1 MEEEIKQE
9 YNKNRKKKI
18 LLIIIPIL
26 LLLIALAV
34 ALPLLLIKN
43 DKKIVDIVFYQSS
56 IFTIGQDLSN
66 HVMIVTYEDDSTE
79 QITFGDLT
87 ISDEDKAS
95 LSTVGE
101 KVITITYKDFTKE
114 LDFLIVWN
122 EFTDQEKQSMQV
134 SDAFF
139 EFDGNTQSVYLSS
152 LPEGASAVYS
162 VNNQDNFQS
171 TYSVSE
177 KGEYVIYVKV
187 SKQDYED
194 YIFTFKISIVDTSAD
209 FDGFTQEEENLFTYR
224 ANSNLETF
232 DIASVITLADQNAK
246 YKIYSD
252 EDLLNEVQANAL
264 PLNVGGGTSVFYLQ
278 VYFESNSLSRIYR
291 IEISQAYSYQ
301 VNFYFKDEV
310 IENIKVEENKTVS
323 APDFSREG
331 YIISG
336 WKVNDETVSFPLTI
350 NEDTDIYADY
360 SLVDYN
366 LSFTLNDGQI
376 INSKTTYT
384 IEDEDFTL
392 PLPTKEGYDFL
403 GWSGTDIE
411 GMTLNVTIEKGST
424 GNREYTANWQIKT
437 FTVNIPENQ
446 DVYTLTYD
454 NLTVEYGGDFAFKVD
469 LTDAYSQ
476 STIVVKANGEELTL
490 QGEYYTI
497 SNITQNV
504 DVTIDGY
511 KLNEYTVTFT
521 ENDSA
526 YQIDKT
532 GDTVTHGGEYKFKI
546 ELEPAY
552 SDSTIVVKAGEE
564 TLIIGDDGYYT
575 IENVTQNVDVTID
588 GYKLN
593 EYTVT
598 FTENDSAY
606 QIDKTGDTVTHGGEY
621 KFKIELEPAYSDST
635 IVVKA
640 GEETLIIGED
650 GYYTIENV
658 TQNVGVVIEGATINT
673 YTIKWLNYD
682 GSVLETDENVQYG
695 TMPTY
700 DGTIPTKPESASHTY
715 TFSDWDSEIE
725 LATSDKE
732 YRAQFSETI
741 KTFAVN
747 FGSNITVLVEGEP
760 IMSGERLDYGTSVT
774 ISYSESLGYQKSSF
788 KVNGD
793 EQENNYSIQVTE
805 QITVEYSE
813 SAINYTLTYN
823 LDSGSLSGQKE
834 SYTIEDETFTLPTPT
849 KQGYEFLGWSGTGLE
864 EITKTVTI
872 EKGSTGNREYT
883 ANWQILQFTYSFY
896 NGDELLKTETVDY
909 GSAIVQPDT
918 IPTKASIDGVNYVFS
933 GWNPEVPEHISDKN
947 LTFYA
952 KFTEQHFTRG
962 LNFTYSAFD
971 DAYIVDIGSVQDATI
986 TVPATYNNKNV
997 VEVKADGFANSA
1009 TLNSIT
1015 FEGNINTIGKGAF
1028 ANCPN
1033 LNSIKGLDNIT
1044 SIPQSAFEGDTS
1056 LTEFDIGDKVLA
1068 IGERAFANSGL
1079 TTVNIPSSVIAI
1091 ENGAF
1096 DGCQITA
1103 YTVDENNSNYAT
1115 NGDGNLYNKNFTEII
1130 LYAHGNTQTTFSL
1143 PSTVQTVK
1151 SGAFINSQS
1160 TSAQNSQSRTGEISL
1175 ENLIITKSTRIIED
1189 NAIPSTI
1196 TLYTEFSQT
1205 PEGWS
1210 AQLKENNTI
1219 YYQDTWELQD
1229 GQPIVTLPASEF
1241 KTGIY
1246 TNWQSY
1252 IDDDV
1257 RFLDVVTP
1265 GSHDA
1270 GTQTI
1275 TAVNLHTQGSDIYD
1289 QLIGGVRYFDMRVA
1303 EFNGQVRCIHANS
1316 SEDISNDNGTGLI
1329 FEDVLDDMK
1338 LFIADNPSEI
1348 LILDFQHLWD
1358 DFEREVVPL
1367 IESLLPQGQLLK
1379 KSQFANLSTLTM
1391 GQLREANVH
1400 YVIIV
1405 QDDASELDKSP
1416 VPNFDSYDWMYKRT
1430 QVLKSQYDGDIHHD
1444 SADDLINHWEVYF
1457 NNFEE
1462 GKIFILQSQLT
1473 AQNGLDGINHENNL
1487 IEREKSIRNKG
1498 NNYVRSLSLE
1508 KNQDKLNK
1516 LNIIM
1521 RDFVV
1526 DDLDGVDSA
1535 KVSIQ
1540 SILFLNV
1547 YKGNI
1552 STDKLNYYKI
1562 LLDFERVDNLSKSY

>member
-1 MEEEIKQE
+1 MDNELKQE
-9 YNKNRKKKI
+9 YDKSKKKKI
-18 LLIIIPIL
+18 LFIIIPIIAL
-26 LLLIALAV
+26 IAIALAV
-34 ALPLLLIKN
+34 ALPLLLIK
-43 DKKIVDIVFYQSS
+43 DEKKIVDLSFAQGNV
-56 IFTIGQDLSN
+56 FTIGQDLSN
-66 HVMIVTYEDDSTE
+66 QTIIVSYDDESTS

-87 ISDEDKAS
+87 ISDEDKSS
-95 LSTVGE
+95 LGSVGE
-101 KVITITYKDFTKE
+101 KTITITYQEFSKE
-114 LDFLIVWN
+114 IEIIIVLK
-122 EFTDQEKQSMQV
+122 EFTQDEKQAMQL
-134 SDAFF
+134 SDTFF
-139 EFDGNTQSVYLSS
+139 EFDGNAKSVYLSN
-152 LPEGASAVYS
+152 LPDNASAVYS
-162 VNNQDNFQS
+162 INNQDNFQS

-177 KGEYVIYVKV
+177 KGDYIIYVKV

-209 FDGFTQEEENLFTYR
+209 FDGFTQEEENLFTYK
-224 ANSNLETF
+224 ASSNLETF

-252 EDLLNEVQANAL
+252 EDLLNEVPANAL
-264 PLNVGGGTSVFYLQ
+264 PLNAEGGGTSVFYLQ

-310 IENIKVEENKTVS
+310 IKNIKVEENMTVS

-331 YIISG
+331 YTISG

-366 LSFTLNDGQI
+366 LSFTLNGGQI
-376 INSKTTYT
+376 ITSKTTYT

-392 PLPTKEGYDFL
+392 PFPTKEGYDFL

-411 GMTLNVTIEKGST
+411 GMTLDVTIEKGST

-454 NLTVEYGGDFAFKVD
+454 NLTVEYGGDFEFKVD

-476 STIVVKANGEELTL
+476 STIVVKANGEEI
-490 QGEYYTI
+490 QKDGEYYTI

-521 ENDSA
+521 ENDSV
-526 YQIDKT
+526 YQIIKT

-552 SDSTIVVKAGEE
+552 SESEIVVKVGQD
-564 TLIIGDDGYYT
+564 TL
-575 IENVTQNVDVTID
+575 
-588 GYKLN
+588 
-593 EYTVT
+593 
-598 FTENDSAY
+598 
-606 QIDKTGDTVTHGGEY
+606 
-621 KFKIELEPAYSDST
+621 
-635 IVVKA
+635 
-640 GEETLIIGED
+640 TLGED

-658 TQNVGVVIEGATINT
+658 TQNTNVTIEGTTINT

-700 DGTIPTKPESASHTY
+700 DGTTPTKPESASHTY

-732 YRAQFSETI
+732 YRAQFSEII

-760 IMSGERLDYGTSVT
+760 ITSGERLDYGTSVT
-774 ISYSESLGYQKSSF
+774 ISYSESLGYQKISF

-793 EQENNYSIQVTE
+793 EQENNYSILVTE
-805 QITVEYSE
+805 QIDVEYSE
-813 SAINYTLTYN
+813 DIVNYNIEYN
-823 LDSGSLSGQKE
+823 LDGGSLSGQKE

-896 NGDELLKTETVDY
+896 NGDELLKTETVDF
-909 GSAIVQPDT
+909 GSAIVPPDT

-971 DAYIVDIGSVQDATI
+971 DAYIVDIGSAQDTTI

-997 VEVKADGFANSA
+997 VAVKADGFANSE

-1015 FEGNINTIGKGAF
+1015 FEGNITTIGKGAF
-1028 ANCPN
+1028 AKCPN
-1033 LNSIKGLDNIT
+1033 LNTIKGLDNIT
-1044 SIPQSAFEGDTS
+1044 SIPQSAFENDS
-1056 LTEFDIGDKVLA
+1056 DLTEFDIGDKVIA
-1068 IGERAFANSGL
+1068 IGERAFANSGI
-1079 TTVNIPSSVIAI
+1079 TTVFIPASVIAI
-1091 ENGAF
+1091 ESGAF
-1096 DGCQITA
+1096 DGCNIVAFTA
-1103 YTVDENNSNYAT
+1103 DEDNSNYAT

-1130 LYAHGNTQTTFSL
+1130 LYAQGQSQTTFVVPNSVTTL
-1143 PSTVQTVK
+1143 K
-1151 SGAFINSQS
+1151 AGAF
-1160 TSAQNSQSRTGEISL
+1160 TSL
-1175 ENLIITKSTRIIED
+1175 ESQNLSKKKSLSDTTLLAESTLQNIVIGENVVTIED
-1189 NAIPSTI
+1189 NALPSDI
-1196 TLYTEFSQT
+1196 IVFSYST
-1205 PEGWS
+1205 SSLDGWS
-1210 AQLKENNTI
+1210 ENLLNQNDI
-1219 YYQDTWELQD
+1219 YYQGAWEMQS
-1229 GQPIVTLPASEF
+1229 GEPIVTLSASEF

-1270 GTQTI
+1270 GT
-1275 TAVNLHTQGSDIYD
+1275 NGLGDLFRTQNSGYYD
-1289 QLIGGVRYFDMRVA
+1289 QLSAGVRYFDVRVA
-1303 EFNGQVRCIHANS
+1303 EFQGTVRSVHADSGEPLTPSSANGVPFQ
-1316 SEDISNDNGTGLI
+1316 DILNDIN
-1329 FEDVLDDMK
+1329 K
-1338 LFIADNPSEI
+1338 FIEENPSEVI
-1348 LILDFQHLWD
+1348 ILDFQHIWN
-1358 DFEREVVPL
+1358 DFSSVVLPMIVSNL
-1367 IESLLPQGQLLK
+1367 PSQAILNKSL
-1379 KSQFANLSTLTM
+1379 SQDLSTLTM
-1391 GQLREANVH
+1391 GQLREWKINLVLVVNNEQSYSPDFSAN
-1400 YVIIV
+1400 
-1405 QDDASELDKSP
+1405 
-1416 VPNFDSYDWMYKRT
+1416 NFLYERT
-1430 QVLKSQYDGDIHHD
+1430 QYLLSPYVSGNHGSTSGLISAFAGYIAQHD
-1444 SADDLINHWEVYF
+1444 SN
-1457 NNFEE
+1457 
-1462 GKIFILQSQLT
+1462 KIFVLQSQRTGTISNLT
-1473 AQNGLDGINHENNL
+1473 IYELEADLRSYAND
-1487 IEREKSIRNKG
+1487 
-1498 NNYVRSLSLE
+1498 YARSLSLE
-1508 KNQDKLNK
+1508 KNQSL
-1516 LNIIM
+1516 LSSINIIM
-1521 RDFVV
+1521 RDFVA
-1526 DDLDGVDSA
+1526 DDGFGASESA
-1535 KVSIQ
+1535 QTTMQ

-1552 STDKLNYYKI
+1552 SADKLNYYKI

>member
-1 MEEEIKQE
+1 MDNELKQE
-9 YNKNRKKKI
+9 YDKNKKKKI
-18 LLIIIPIL
+18 LLIIIPIIAL
-26 LLLIALAV
+26 IAIALAV
-34 ALPLLLIKN
+34 ALPLLLIK
-43 DKKIVDIVFYQSS
+43 DEKKIVDLSFAQGNV
-56 IFTIGQDLSN
+56 FTIGQDLSN
-66 HVMIVTYEDDSTE
+66 QTIIVSYDDESTS

-87 ISDEDKAS
+87 ISDEDKSS
-95 LSTVGE
+95 LTTVGE
-101 KVITITYKDFTKE
+101 KTITITYQEFSKE
-114 LDFLIVWN
+114 IEIIIVLK
-122 EFTDQEKQSMQV
+122 EFTQDEKQAMQL

-139 EFDGNTQSVYLSS
+139 EFDGNAQSVYLSN
-152 LPEGASAVYS
+152 LPDSASAVYS
-162 VNNQDNFQS
+162 INNQDNFQS

-177 KGEYVIYVKV
+177 KGDYIIYVKV
-187 SKQDYED
+187 SKQDYKD

-224 ANSNLETF
+224 ASSNLETF

-252 EDLLNEVQANAL
+252 EDLLNEVPANAL
-264 PLNVGGGTSVFYLQ
+264 PLNAGGGTSVFYLQ
-278 VYFESNSLSRIYR
+278 VYFESNPLSRIFR

-310 IENIKVEENKTVS
+310 IKNIKVEENMTVS

-331 YIISG
+331 YNISG

-366 LSFTLNDGQI
+366 LSFTLNGGQI
-376 INSKTTYT
+376 IISKTTYT

-392 PLPTKEGYDFL
+392 PLPIKEGYDFL
-403 GWSGTDIE
+403 GWSGSDID
-411 GMTLNVTIEKGST
+411 GMTLDVTIEKGST
-424 GNREYTANWQIKT
+424 GDRSYTANWQIKT
-437 FTVNIPENQ
+437 FNVNIPENQ

-454 NLTVEYGGDFAFKVD
+454 NLTVEYGGDFIFKVD

-476 STIVVKANGEELTL
+476 STIVVKANGEEI
-490 QGEYYTI
+490 QKDGEYYTI
-497 SNITQNV
+497 NNITQNV

-546 ELEPAY
+546 ELKPAY
-552 SDSTIVVKAGEE
+552 SESEIVVKVGQD
-564 TLIIGDDGYYT
+564 TL
-575 IENVTQNVDVTID
+575 
-588 GYKLN
+588 
-593 EYTVT
+593 
-598 FTENDSAY
+598 
-606 QIDKTGDTVTHGGEY
+606 
-621 KFKIELEPAYSDST
+621 
-635 IVVKA
+635 
-640 GEETLIIGED
+640 TLGED

-658 TQNVGVVIEGATINT
+658 SQNVDVVIEGATINT

-700 DGTIPTKPESASHTY
+700 DGAVPTREESASHTY
-715 TFSDWDSEIE
+715 TFSGWDSEIE
-725 LATSDKE
+725 VATSDKE

-760 IMSGERLDYGTSVT
+760 ITSGERLDYGTSVT
-774 ISYSESLGYQKSSF
+774 ISYSESLGYQKTSF

-793 EQENNYSIQVTE
+793 EQENNYSILVTE
-805 QITVEYSE
+805 QIDVEYSE
-813 SAINYTLTYN
+813 EIVNYNIEYN
-823 LDSGSLSGQKE
+823 LDGGSLSGQKE

-883 ANWQILQFTYSFY
+883 ANWQILKFTYSFY
-896 NGDELLKTETVDY
+896 NGDKLLKTETVNF

-918 IPTKASIDGVNYVFS
+918 TPTKDSIDGVNYVFS
-933 GWNPEVPEHISDKN
+933 GWNPEVPEYISDED

-952 KFTEQHFTRG
+952 EFTQQHFTSG

-971 DAYIVDIGSVQDATI
+971 DAYIVDIGSVQDTTI

-997 VEVKADGFANSA
+997 VAVKADGFANSE

-1015 FEGNINTIGKGAF
+1015 FEGNITTIGKSAF

-1091 ENGAF
+1091 ESGAF
-1096 DGCQITA
+1096 DGCNIVAFTA
-1103 YTVDENNSNYAT
+1103 DEDNSNYAT

-1130 LYAHGNTQTTFSL
+1130 LYAQGQSQTTFVVPDSVTTL
-1143 PSTVQTVK
+1143 K
-1151 SGAFINSQS
+1151 AGAF
-1160 TSAQNSQSRTGEISL
+1160 TSL
-1175 ENLIITKSTRIIED
+1175 ESQNLSKKKSLSDTTLLAESALQNIVIGKNVVTIED
-1189 NAIPSTI
+1189 NALPSDI
-1196 TLYTEFSQT
+1196 IVFSYST
-1205 PEGWS
+1205 SSLDGWS
-1210 AQLKENNTI
+1210 ENLLNQNEI
-1219 YYQDTWELQD
+1219 YYQGAWEMQS
-1229 GQPIVTLPASEF
+1229 GEPIVTLSASKF

-1270 GTQTI
+1270 GT
-1275 TAVNLHTQGSDIYD
+1275 NGLGDLFRTQNSGYYD
-1289 QLIGGVRYFDMRVA
+1289 QLSAGVRYFDVRVA
-1303 EFNGQVRCIHANS
+1303 EFQGTVRSVHADSGEPLTPSSANGVPFQ
-1316 SEDISNDNGTGLI
+1316 DILNDIN
-1329 FEDVLDDMK
+1329 K
-1338 LFIADNPSEI
+1338 FIEKNPSEVI
-1348 LILDFQHLWD
+1348 ILDFQHIWN
-1358 DFEREVVPL
+1358 DFSSVVLPMIVSNL
-1367 IESLLPQGQLLK
+1367 PSQAILNKSL
-1379 KSQFANLSTLTM
+1379 SQDLSTLTM
-1391 GQLREANVH
+1391 GQLREWKINLILVVNDEQSYSPDFSAN
-1400 YVIIV
+1400 
-1405 QDDASELDKSP
+1405 
-1416 VPNFDSYDWMYKRT
+1416 NFLYERT
-1430 QVLKSQYDGDIHHD
+1430 QYLLSPYVGGNHGSTSGLISAFAGYIAQRD
-1444 SADDLINHWEVYF
+1444 SN
-1457 NNFEE
+1457 
-1462 GKIFILQSQLT
+1462 KIFVLQSQRTGTISNLT
-1473 AQNGLDGINHENNL
+1473 IYELEADLRSYAND
-1487 IEREKSIRNKG
+1487 
-1498 NNYVRSLSLE
+1498 YARSLSLE
-1508 KNQDKLNK
+1508 KNQSL
-1516 LNIIM
+1516 LSSINIIM
-1521 RDFVV
+1521 RDFVA
-1526 DDLDGVDSA
+1526 DDGFGASESA
-1535 KVSIQ
+1535 QTTMQ

-1552 STDKLNYYKI
+1552 SADKLNYYKI

>member
-1 MEEEIKQE
+1 MDNELKQE
-9 YNKNRKKKI
+9 YDKNKKKKI
-18 LLIIIPIL
+18 LFIIIPIIAL
-26 LLLIALAV
+26 IAIALAV
-34 ALPLLLIKN
+34 ALPLLLIKDEKN
-43 DKKIVDIVFYQSS
+43 IVDLSFAQGNV
-56 IFTIGQDLSN
+56 FTIGQDLSN
-66 HVMIVTYEDDSTE
+66 QTIIVSYDDESTS

-87 ISDEDKAS
+87 ISDEDKSS
-95 LSTVGE
+95 LTTVGE
-101 KVITITYKDFTKE
+101 KTITITYQEFSKE
-114 LDFLIVWN
+114 IEIIIVLK
-122 EFTDQEKQSMQV
+122 EFTQDEKQAMQL

-139 EFDGNTQSVYLSS
+139 EFDGNAQSVYLSN
-152 LPEGASAVYS
+152 LPDSASAVYS
-162 VNNQDNFQS
+162 INNQDNFQS

-224 ANSNLETF
+224 ASSNLETF

-252 EDLLNEVQANAL
+252 EDLLNEVPANAL

-310 IENIKVEENKTVS
+310 IKNIKVEENKTVS

-331 YIISG
+331 YTISG

-366 LSFTLNDGQI
+366 LSFTLNGGQI
-376 INSKTTYT
+376 ITSKTTYT

-392 PLPTKEGYDFL
+392 PFPTKEGYDFL
-403 GWSGTDIE
+403 GWSGSDID

-437 FTVNIPENQ
+437 FNVNIPENQ

-454 NLTVEYGGDFAFKVD
+454 NLTVEYGGDFVFKVD

-476 STIVVKANGEELTL
+476 STIVVKANGEEI
-490 QGEYYTI
+490 QKDGEYYTI

-526 YQIDKT
+526 YQIIKT

-552 SDSTIVVKAGEE
+552 SDSAIVVKVGQE
-564 TLIIGDDGYYT
+564 TLTLGDDGYYT
-575 IENVTQNVDVTID
+575 IENVTQNV
-588 GYKLN
+588 N
-593 EYTVT
+593 
-598 FTENDSAY
+598 
-606 QIDKTGDTVTHGGEY
+606 
-621 KFKIELEPAYSDST
+621 
-635 IVVKA
+635 
-640 GEETLIIGED
+640 
-650 GYYTIENV
+650 
-658 TQNVGVVIEGATINT
+658 VVIEGATINT

-700 DGTIPTKPESASHTY
+700 DGAVPTREESASHTY
-715 TFSDWDSEIE
+715 TFSGWDSEIE

-760 IMSGERLDYGTSVT
+760 ITSGERLDYGTSVT
-774 ISYSESLGYQKSSF
+774 ISYSESLGYQKTSF

-793 EQENNYSIQVTE
+793 EQENNYSILVTE
-805 QITVEYSE
+805 QIDVEYSE
-813 SAINYTLTYN
+813 DIVNYNIEYN
-823 LDSGSLSGQKE
+823 LGGGSLSGEKE
-834 SYTIEDETFTLPTPT
+834 SYTVEDETFVLPQPE
-849 KQGYEFLGWSGTGLE
+849 KQGYKFIGWSGTDIDGMTLD
-864 EITKTVTI
+864 VTI

-896 NGDELLKTETVDY
+896 NGDELLKTKTVDF

-918 IPTKASIDGVNYVFS
+918 IPTKDSIDGVNYVFS
-933 GWNPEVPEHISDKN
+933 GWNPEVPEYISDED

-952 KFTEQHFTRG
+952 KFTERYFTSG

-971 DAYIVDIGSVQDATI
+971 DAYIVDIGSVQDTTI

-997 VEVKADGFANSA
+997 VEVKAEGFANSE

-1015 FEGNINTIGKGAF
+1015 FEGNITTIGKGAF

-1044 SIPQSAFEGDTS
+1044 SIPQSAFKNDS
-1056 LTEFDIGDKVLA
+1056 ALTEFDIGDKVIA
-1068 IGERAFANSGL
+1068 IGERAFANSGI
-1079 TTVNIPSSVIAI
+1079 TSVSIPASVIAI
-1091 ENGAF
+1091 ESGAF
-1096 DGCQITA
+1096 DGCNIIAFTA
-1103 YTVDENNSNYAT
+1103 DEDNANYAT

-1130 LYAHGNTQTTFSL
+1130 LYAQGQSQTTFVVPDSVTTL
-1143 PSTVQTVK
+1143 K
-1151 SGAFINSQS
+1151 AGAF
-1160 TSAQNSQSRTGEISL
+1160 TSL
-1175 ENLIITKSTRIIED
+1175 ESQNLSKKKSLSDTTLLAESTLQNIVIRENVVTIED
-1189 NAIPSTI
+1189 NALPSDI
-1196 TLYTEFSQT
+1196 IVFSYSASSLD
-1205 PEGWS
+1205 GWS
-1210 AQLKENNTI
+1210 ENLLNQNEI
-1219 YYQDTWELQD
+1219 YYQGAWEMQS
-1229 GQPIVTLPASEF
+1229 GEPKVTLSASEF

-1265 GSHDA
+1265 GSHDS
-1270 GTQTI
+1270 GT
-1275 TAVNLHTQGSDIYD
+1275 NGLGDLYRTQNSGYYD
-1289 QLIGGVRYFDMRVA
+1289 QLSAGVRYFDVRVA
-1303 EFNGQVRCIHANS
+1303 EFQGTVRSVHANS
-1316 SEDISNDNGTGLI
+1316 GAPLTSSNANGVPFQDILNDINR
-1329 FEDVLDDMK
+1329 
-1338 LFIADNPSEI
+1338 FIEENPSEVI
-1348 LILDFQHLWD
+1348 ILDFQHIWN
-1358 DFEREVVPL
+1358 DFSSVVLPMIVSNL
-1367 IESLLPQGQLLK
+1367 PSQAILNKSL
-1379 KSQFANLSTLTM
+1379 SQDLSNLTM
-1391 GQLREANVH
+1391 GQLREWKINLILVVNDEQSYSPDFSAN
-1400 YVIIV
+1400 
-1405 QDDASELDKSP
+1405 
-1416 VPNFDSYDWMYKRT
+1416 NFLYERT
-1430 QVLKSQYDGDIHHD
+1430 QYLLSPYNSGNHGSTSGLISAFAGYIAQRD
-1444 SADDLINHWEVYF
+1444 SN
-1457 NNFEE
+1457 
-1462 GKIFILQSQLT
+1462 KIFVLQSQRTGDISNFTIYELE
-1473 AQNGLDGINHENNL
+1473 ADLRSYAND
-1487 IEREKSIRNKG
+1487 
-1498 NNYVRSLSLE
+1498 YARSLSLE
-1508 KNQDKLNK
+1508 KNQSL
-1516 LNIIM
+1516 LSSINIIM
-1521 RDFVV
+1521 RDFVA
-1526 DDLDGVDSA
+1526 DDGFGASESA
-1535 KVSIQ
+1535 QTTMQ

-1552 STDKLNYYKI
+1552 SADKLNYYKI
-1562 LLDFERVDNLSKSY
+1562 LLDFERVDKLSKSY

>member
-1 MEEEIKQE
+1 MDNELKQE
-9 YNKNRKKKI
+9 YDKSKKKKI
-18 LLIIIPIL
+18 LFIIIPIIAL
-26 LLLIALAV
+26 IAIALAV
-34 ALPLLLIKN
+34 ALPLLLIK
-43 DKKIVDIVFYQSS
+43 DEKKIVDLSFAQGNV
-56 IFTIGQDLSN
+56 FTIGQDLSN
-66 HVMIVTYEDDSTE
+66 QTIIVSYDDESTS

-87 ISDEDKAS
+87 ISDEDKSS
-95 LSTVGE
+95 LGSVGE
-101 KVITITYKDFTKE
+101 KTITITYQEFSKE
-114 LDFLIVWN
+114 IEIIIVLK
-122 EFTDQEKQSMQV
+122 EFTQDEKQAMQL
-134 SDAFF
+134 SDTFF
-139 EFDGNTQSVYLSS
+139 EFDGNAKSVYLSN
-152 LPEGASAVYS
+152 LPDNASAVYS
-162 VNNQDNFQS
+162 INNQDNFQS

-177 KGEYVIYVKV
+177 KGDYIIYVKV

-209 FDGFTQEEENLFTYR
+209 FDGFTQEEENLFTYK
-224 ANSNLETF
+224 ASSNLETF

-252 EDLLNEVQANAL
+252 EDLLNEVPANAL
-264 PLNVGGGTSVFYLQ
+264 PLNAGGGTSVFYLQ

-310 IENIKVEENKTVS
+310 IENIKVEENMTVS

-331 YIISG
+331 YNISG

-366 LSFTLNDGQI
+366 LSFTLNGGQI
-376 INSKTTYT
+376 ITSKTTYT

-403 GWSGTDIE
+403 GWSGSGID
-411 GMTLNVTIEKGST
+411 GMTLDVTIEKGST
-424 GNREYTANWQIKT
+424 GDRSYTANWQIKT
-437 FTVNIPENQ
+437 FNVNIPENQ

-454 NLTVEYGGDFAFKVD
+454 NLTVEYGGDFEFKVD

-476 STIVVKANGEELTL
+476 STIVVKANGEEI
-490 QGEYYTI
+490 QKDGEYYTI

-526 YQIDKT
+526 YQIIKT

-552 SDSTIVVKAGEE
+552 SDSTIVVKIGQE
-564 TLIIGDDGYYT
+564 TL
-575 IENVTQNVDVTID
+575 
-588 GYKLN
+588 
-593 EYTVT
+593 
-598 FTENDSAY
+598 
-606 QIDKTGDTVTHGGEY
+606 
-621 KFKIELEPAYSDST
+621 
-635 IVVKA
+635 
-640 GEETLIIGED
+640 TLGED

-658 TQNVGVVIEGATINT
+658 TQNVDVVIEGATINT

-700 DGTIPTKPESASHTY
+700 DGDVPTREESASHTY
-715 TFSDWDSEIE
+715 TFSGWDSEIE

-760 IMSGERLDYGTSVT
+760 ITSGERLDYGTSVT
-774 ISYSESLGYQKSSF
+774 ISYSESLGYQKTSF

-793 EQENNYSIQVTE
+793 EQENNYSILVTE

-883 ANWQILQFTYSFY
+883 AKWQILQFTYSFY
-896 NGDELLKTETVDY
+896 NGEILLKTEMVDF

-952 KFTEQHFTRG
+952 QFKEETFTSG

-971 DAYIVDIGSVQDATI
+971 DAYIVDIGSVQDTTI

-997 VEVKADGFANSA
+997 VEVKAEGFANSE

-1015 FEGNINTIGKGAF
+1015 FEGNITTIGKGAF

-1044 SIPQSAFEGDTS
+1044 SIPQSAFENDS
-1056 LTEFDIGDKVLA
+1056 ALTEFDIGDKVIA
-1068 IGERAFANSGL
+1068 IGERAFANSGI
-1079 TTVNIPSSVIAI
+1079 TSVFIPASVIAI
-1091 ENGAF
+1091 ESGAF
-1096 DGCQITA
+1096 DGCKIVAFTA
-1103 YTVDENNSNYAT
+1103 DEDNANYAT

-1130 LYAHGNTQTTFSL
+1130 LYAQGQSQTTFVVPNSVTTL
-1143 PSTVQTVK
+1143 K
-1151 SGAFINSQS
+1151 AGAF
-1160 TSAQNSQSRTGEISL
+1160 TSL
-1175 ENLIITKSTRIIED
+1175 ESQNLSKKKSLSDTTLLAESTLQNIVIGENVVTIED
-1189 NAIPSTI
+1189 NALPSDI
-1196 TLYTEFSQT
+1196 IVFSYSASSLD
-1205 PEGWS
+1205 GWS
-1210 AQLKENNTI
+1210 ENLLNQNEI
-1219 YYQDTWELQD
+1219 YYQGAWEMQS
-1229 GQPIVTLPASEF
+1229 GEPKVTLFASEF

-1265 GSHDA
+1265 GSHDS
-1270 GTQTI
+1270 GT
-1275 TAVNLHTQGSDIYD
+1275 NGLGDLFRTQNSGYYD
-1289 QLIGGVRYFDMRVA
+1289 QLSAGVRYFDVRVA
-1303 EFNGQVRCIHANS
+1303 EFQGTVRSVHADSGEPLTPSSANGVPFQ
-1316 SEDISNDNGTGLI
+1316 DI
-1329 FEDVLDDMK
+1329 LDDINR
-1338 LFIADNPSEI
+1338 FIEENPSEVI
-1348 LILDFQHLWD
+1348 ILDFQHIWD
-1358 DFEREVVPL
+1358 DFSSVVLPMIVSNL
-1367 IESLLPQGQLLK
+1367 PSQAILNKSL
-1379 KSQFANLSTLTM
+1379 SQDLSTLTM
-1391 GQLREANVH
+1391 GQLREWKINLILVVNDKQSYSPDFSAN
-1400 YVIIV
+1400 
-1405 QDDASELDKSP
+1405 
-1416 VPNFDSYDWMYKRT
+1416 NFLYERT
-1430 QVLKSQYDGDIHHD
+1430 QYLLSPYASGNHGSTSGLISAFAGYIAQRD
-1444 SADDLINHWEVYF
+1444 SN
-1457 NNFEE
+1457 
-1462 GKIFILQSQLT
+1462 KIFVLQSQRTGTISNLT
-1473 AQNGLDGINHENNL
+1473 IYELEADLRSYAND
-1487 IEREKSIRNKG
+1487 
-1498 NNYVRSLSLE
+1498 YARSLSLE
-1508 KNQDKLNK
+1508 KNQSL
-1516 LNIIM
+1516 LSSINIIM
-1521 RDFVV
+1521 RDFVA
-1526 DDLDGVDSA
+1526 DDGFGASESA
-1535 KVSIQ
+1535 QTTMQ

-1552 STDKLNYYKI
+1552 SADKLNYYKI
-1562 LLDFERVDNLSKSY
+1562 LLDFESVDNLSKSY

>member
-1 MEEEIKQE
+1 MDNELKQE
-9 YNKNRKKKI
+9 YDKNKKKKI
-18 LLIIIPIL
+18 LLIIIPIIAFIA
-26 LLLIALAV
+26 IALAV
-34 ALPLLLIKN
+34 ALPLLLIK
-43 DKKIVDIVFYQSS
+43 DEKKIVDLSFAQGNV
-56 IFTIGQDLSN
+56 FTIGQDLSN
-66 HVMIVTYEDDSTE
+66 QTIIVSYDDESTS

-87 ISDEDKAS
+87 ISDEDKSS
-95 LSTVGE
+95 LTTVGE
-101 KVITITYKDFTKE
+101 KTITITYQEFSKE
-114 LDFLIVWN
+114 IEIIIVLK
-122 EFTDQEKQSMQV
+122 EFTQDEKQAMQL
-134 SDAFF
+134 SDTFF
-139 EFDGNTQSVYLSS
+139 EFDGNAKSVYLSN
-152 LPEGASAVYS
+152 LPDNASAVYS
-162 VNNQDNFQS
+162 INNQDNFQS

-177 KGEYVIYVKV
+177 KGDYIIYVKV

-209 FDGFTQEEENLFTYR
+209 FDGFTQEEENLFTYK
-224 ANSNLETF
+224 ASSNLETF

-252 EDLLNEVQANAL
+252 EDLLNEVPANAL
-264 PLNVGGGTSVFYLQ
+264 PLNAEGGTSVFYLQ

-310 IENIKVEENKTVS
+310 IKNIKVEENMTVS

-366 LSFTLNDGQI
+366 LSFTLNGGQI
-376 INSKTTYT
+376 IISKTTYT

-403 GWSGTDIE
+403 GWSGSDID
-411 GMTLNVTIEKGST
+411 GMTLDVTIEKGST
-424 GNREYTANWQIKT
+424 GDRSYTANWQIKT
-437 FTVNIPENQ
+437 FNVNIPENQ

-454 NLTVEYGGDFAFKVD
+454 NLTVEYGGDFVFKVD

-476 STIVVKANGEELTL
+476 STIVVKANGEEI
-490 QGEYYTI
+490 QKDGEYYTI

-526 YQIDKT
+526 Y
-532 GDTVTHGGEYKFKI
+532 H
-546 ELEPAY
+546 
-552 SDSTIVVKAGEE
+552 
-564 TLIIGDDGYYT
+564 II
-575 IENVTQNVDVTID
+575 
-588 GYKLN
+588 
-593 EYTVT
+593 
-598 FTENDSAY
+598 
-606 QIDKTGDTVTHGGEY
+606 KTGDTVTHGGEY

-658 TQNVGVVIEGATINT
+658 TQNVDVVIEEATINT

-700 DGTIPTKPESASHTY
+700 NGTTPTKPESASHTY

-760 IMSGERLDYGTSVT
+760 ITSGERLDYGTSVT
-774 ISYSESLGYQKSSF
+774 ISYSESLGYQKTSF

-793 EQENNYSIQVTE
+793 EQENNYSILVTE
-805 QITVEYSE
+805 QIDVEYSE
-813 SAINYTLTYN
+813 EIVNYNIEYN
-823 LDSGSLSGQKE
+823 LDGGSLSGEKE
-834 SYTIEDETFTLPTPT
+834 SYTVEDETFVLPQPE
-849 KQGYEFLGWSGTGLE
+849 KQGYKFIGWSGTDIDDMTLN
-864 EITKTVTI
+864 VTI

-883 ANWQILQFTYSFY
+883 ANWQILKFTYSFY
-896 NGDELLKTETVDY
+896 NGDKLLKTETVNF

-918 IPTKASIDGVNYVFS
+918 TPTKDSIDGVNYVFS
-933 GWNPEVPEHISDKN
+933 GWNPEVPEYISDKN

-952 KFTEQHFTRG
+952 EFTQQYFTSG

-997 VEVKADGFANSA
+997 VEVKAEGFANSE

-1015 FEGNINTIGKGAF
+1015 FEGNITTIGKGAF

-1033 LNSIKGLDNIT
+1033 LNTIKGLDNIT
-1044 SIPQSAFEGDTS
+1044 SIPQNAFENDS
-1056 LTEFDIGDKVLA
+1056 ALTEFDIGDKVIA
-1068 IGERAFANSGL
+1068 IGERAFANSGI
-1079 TTVNIPSSVIAI
+1079 TTVFIPASVIAI
-1091 ENGAF
+1091 ESGAF

-1130 LYAHGNTQTTFSL
+1130 LYAQGQSQTTFVVPNSVTTL
-1143 PSTVQTVK
+1143 K
-1151 SGAFINSQS
+1151 AGAF
-1160 TSAQNSQSRTGEISL
+1160 TSL
-1175 ENLIITKSTRIIED
+1175 ESQNLSKKKSLSDTTLLAESALQNIVIGKNVVTIED
-1189 NAIPSTI
+1189 NALPSDI
-1196 TLYTEFSQT
+1196 IVFSYST
-1205 PEGWS
+1205 SSLDGWS
-1210 AQLKENNTI
+1210 ENLLNQNEI
-1219 YYQDTWELQD
+1219 YYQGAWEMQS
-1229 GQPIVTLPASEF
+1229 GEPIVTLSASEF

-1265 GSHDA
+1265 GSHDS
-1270 GTQTI
+1270 GT
-1275 TAVNLHTQGSDIYD
+1275 NGLGDLYRTQNSGYYD
-1289 QLIGGVRYFDMRVA
+1289 QLSAGVRYFDVRVA
-1303 EFNGQVRCIHANS
+1303 EFQGTVRSVHANS
-1316 SEDISNDNGTGLI
+1316 GAPLTSSNANGVPFQDILNDINR
-1329 FEDVLDDMK
+1329 
-1338 LFIADNPSEI
+1338 FIEENPSEVI
-1348 LILDFQHLWD
+1348 ILDFQHIWN
-1358 DFEREVVPL
+1358 DFSSVVLPMIVSNL
-1367 IESLLPQGQLLK
+1367 PSQAILNKSL
-1379 KSQFANLSTLTM
+1379 SQDLSNLTM
-1391 GQLREANVH
+1391 GQLREWKINLILVVNDEQSYSPDFSAN
-1400 YVIIV
+1400 
-1405 QDDASELDKSP
+1405 
-1416 VPNFDSYDWMYKRT
+1416 NFLYERT
-1430 QVLKSQYDGDIHHD
+1430 QYLLSPYDSGNHGSTSGLISAFAGYIAQRD
-1444 SADDLINHWEVYF
+1444 SN
-1457 NNFEE
+1457 
-1462 GKIFILQSQLT
+1462 KIFVLQSQRT
-1473 AQNGLDGINHENNL
+1473 
-1487 IEREKSIRNKG
+1487 G
-1498 NNYVRSLSLE
+1498 NISNFTIYELEADLRSYANDYARSLSLE
-1508 KNQDKLNK
+1508 KNQSL
-1516 LNIIM
+1516 LSSINIIM
-1521 RDFVV
+1521 RDFVA
-1526 DDLDGVDSA
+1526 DDGFGASESA
-1535 KVSIQ
+1535 QTTMQ

-1552 STDKLNYYKI
+1552 SADKLNYYKI
-1562 LLDFERVDNLSKSY
+1562 LLDFESVDNLSKSY

>member
-1 MEEEIKQE
+1 MDNELKQE
-9 YNKNRKKKI
+9 NDKNKKKKI
-18 LLIIIPIL
+18 LFIIIPIIAL
-26 LLLIALAV
+26 IAIALAV
-34 ALPLLLIKN
+34 ALPLLLIK
-43 DKKIVDIVFYQSS
+43 DEKKIVDLSFAQGNV
-56 IFTIGQDLSN
+56 FTIGQDLSN
-66 HVMIVTYEDDSTE
+66 QTIIVSYDDESTS

-87 ISDEDKAS
+87 ISDEDKSS
-95 LSTVGE
+95 LTTVGE
-101 KVITITYKDFTKE
+101 KTITITYQEFSKE
-114 LDFLIVWN
+114 IEIIIVLK
-122 EFTDQEKQSMQV
+122 EFTQDEKQAMQL
-134 SDAFF
+134 SDTFF
-139 EFDGNTQSVYLSS
+139 EFDGNAKSVYLSN
-152 LPEGASAVYS
+152 LPDNASAVYS
-162 VNNQDNFQS
+162 INNQDNFQS

-177 KGEYVIYVKV
+177 KGDYIIYVKV

-194 YIFTFKISIVDTSAD
+194 CIFTFKISIVDTSAD
-209 FDGFTQEEENLFTYR
+209 FDGFTQEEENLFTYK
-224 ANSNLETF
+224 ASSNLETF

-252 EDLLNEVQANAL
+252 EDLLNEVPANAL
-264 PLNVGGGTSVFYLQ
+264 PLNAEGGTSVFYLQ

-291 IEISQAYSYQ
+291 IEISQAHTYQ

-310 IENIKVEENKTVS
+310 IKNIKVEENKTVS

-331 YIISG
+331 YTITG
-336 WKVNDETVSFPLTI
+336 WKVNNETVSFPLTI
-350 NEDTDIYADY
+350 SENTDIYADY
-360 SLVDYN
+360 SLVNYN
-366 LSFTLNDGQI
+366 LNLNLNDGHI
-376 INSKTTYT
+376 DFSKTTYT
-384 IEDEDFTL
+384 IEDETFTL
-392 PLPTKEGYDFL
+392 PIPTKQGYKFI

-411 GMTLNVTIEKGST
+411 GMTLDVTIEKGST
-424 GNREYTANWQIKT
+424 GNREYTANWQILK
-437 FTVNIPENQ
+437 FKVNIPQNQ
-446 DVYTLTYD
+446 DVYNIIFD
-454 NLTVEYGGDFAFKVD
+454 NLTVEYGEDFSFKVQ
-469 LTDAYSQ
+469 LLPAYSQ

-490 QGEYYTI
+490 QDEYYTI

-504 DVTIDGY
+504 NVTIDGY

-526 YQIDKT
+526 YQIIKT
-532 GDTVTHGGEYKFKI
+532 GDKVTHGGEYKFKI
-546 ELEPAY
+546 KLKPAY
-552 SDSTIVVKAGEE
+552 SESEIVVKVGQD
-564 TLIIGDDGYYT
+564 TL
-575 IENVTQNVDVTID
+575 
-588 GYKLN
+588 
-593 EYTVT
+593 
-598 FTENDSAY
+598 
-606 QIDKTGDTVTHGGEY
+606 
-621 KFKIELEPAYSDST
+621 
-635 IVVKA
+635 
-640 GEETLIIGED
+640 TLGED

-658 TQNVGVVIEGATINT
+658 TQNVDVVIEGATINT

-695 TMPTY
+695 TKPTY
-700 DGTIPTKPESASHTY
+700 DGAVPTREESASHTY
-715 TFSDWDSEIE
+715 TFSGWDSEIE

-760 IMSGERLDYGTSVT
+760 ITSGERLDYGTSVT
-774 ISYSESLGYQKSSF
+774 ISYSESLGYQKTSF
-788 KVNGD
+788 KVND
-793 EQENNYSIQVTE
+793 EEQENNYSIQVTE

-849 KQGYEFLGWSGTGLE
+849 KQGYKFLGWSGTDLGQVTE
-864 EITKTVTI
+864 TVTI

-896 NGDELLKTETVDY
+896 NGEILLKTETVDY
-909 GSAIVQPDT
+909 GSAIVQPDKT
-918 IPTKASIDGVNYVFS
+918 PTKDSIDGVNYVFS
-933 GWNPEVPEHISDKN
+933 GWDPEVPATISDQN

-952 KFTEQHFTRG
+952 QFKEETFTSG

-971 DAYIVDIGSVQDATI
+971 DAYIVDIGSVQDETI

-997 VEVKADGFANSA
+997 VEVKTEGFANSE

-1015 FEGNINTIGKGAF
+1015 FEGNITTIGKGAF

-1044 SIPQSAFEGDTS
+1044 SIPQSAFENDS
-1056 LTEFDIGDKVLA
+1056 ALTEFDIGDKVIA
-1068 IGERAFANSGL
+1068 IGERAFANSGI
-1079 TTVNIPSSVIAI
+1079 TSVFIPASVIAI
-1091 ENGAF
+1091 ESGAF
-1096 DGCQITA
+1096 DGCNIVAFTA
-1103 YTVDENNSNYAT
+1103 DEDNANYAT

-1229 GQPIVTLPASEF
+1229 GQPIVTLSASEF

-1270 GTQTI
+1270 GTKTI

-1316 SEDISNDNGTGLI
+1316 SEGISNENGTGLI

-1430 QVLKSQYDGDIHHD
+1430 QVLISQYDGDIHHD
-1444 SADDLINHWEVYF
+1444 SADDLINHWDVYF

-1498 NNYVRSLSLE
+1498 NDYVRSLSLE

-1526 DDLDGVDSA
+1526 DDLDGVDGA
-1535 KVSIQ
+1535 LVSIQ

-1552 STDKLNYYKI
+1552 SADKLNYYKI
-1562 LLDFERVDNLSKSY
+1562 LLDFESVDNLSKSY

>member
-1 MEEEIKQE
+1 MDNELKQE
-9 YNKNRKKKI
+9 YDKNKKKKI
-18 LLIIIPIL
+18 LFIIIPIIAL
-26 LLLIALAV
+26 IAIALAV
-34 ALPLLLIKN
+34 ALPLLLIK
-43 DKKIVDIVFYQSS
+43 DEKKIVDLSFAQGNV
-56 IFTIGQDLSN
+56 FTIGQDLSN
-66 HVMIVTYEDDSTE
+66 QTIIVSYDDESTS

-87 ISDEDKAS
+87 ISDEDKSS
-95 LSTVGE
+95 LTTVGE
-101 KVITITYKDFTKE
+101 KTITITYQEFSKE
-114 LDFLIVWN
+114 IEIIIVLK
-122 EFTDQEKQSMQV
+122 EFTQDEKQAMKL

-139 EFDGNTQSVYLSS
+139 EFDGNAQSVYLSN
-152 LPEGASAVYS
+152 LPDSASAVYS
-162 VNNQDNFQS
+162 INNQDNFQS
-171 TYSVSE
+171 TYAVSE
-177 KGEYVIYVKV
+177 KGVYTIYVKV
-187 SKQDYED
+187 SKQNYLDYD
-194 YIFTFKISIVDTSAD
+194 FSFKISIVDTSAD
-209 FDGFTQEEENLFTYR
+209 FDGFTKEEENLFTYR
-224 ANSNLETF
+224 ADSSLKTF
-232 DIASVITLADQNAK
+232 DITNMVILADENAK

-252 EDLLNEVQANAL
+252 KDLSQEVQANAL
-264 PLNVGGGTSVFYLQ
+264 PLKVGGGTSVFYLQ

-310 IENIKVEENKTVS
+310 IKNIKVEENKTVS

-331 YIISG
+331 YTISG
-336 WKVNDETVSFPLTI
+336 WKVNDEIVSFPLTI

-376 INSKTTYT
+376 ITSKTTYT

-403 GWSGTDIE
+403 GWSGSDID
-411 GMTLNVTIEKGST
+411 GMTLDVTIEKGST
-424 GNREYTANWQIKT
+424 GDRSYTANWQIKT

-454 NLTVEYGGDFAFKVD
+454 NLTVEYGGDFVFKVD

-476 STIVVKANGEELTL
+476 STIVVKANGEEI
-490 QGEYYTI
+490 QKDGEYYTI

-521 ENDSA
+521 ENDSV
-526 YQIDKT
+526 YQI
-532 GDTVTHGGEYKFKI
+532 I
-546 ELEPAY
+546 
-552 SDSTIVVKAGEE
+552 
-564 TLIIGDDGYYT
+564 
-575 IENVTQNVDVTID
+575 
-588 GYKLN
+588 
-593 EYTVT
+593 
-598 FTENDSAY
+598 
-606 QIDKTGDTVTHGGEY
+606 KTGDTVTHGGEY

-700 DGTIPTKPESASHTY
+700 DGTTPTKPESASHTY
-715 TFSDWDSEIE
+715 TFSGWDSEIE

-760 IMSGERLDYGTSVT
+760 ITSGERLDYGTSVT
-774 ISYSESLGYQKSSF
+774 ISYSESLGYQKTSF

-793 EQENNYSIQVTE
+793 EQENNCSILVTE
-805 QITVEYSE
+805 QIDVEYSE
-813 SAINYTLTYN
+813 EAVNYNIKYN
-823 LDSGSLSGQKE
+823 LDGGSLSGEKE
-834 SYTIEDETFTLPTPT
+834 SYTVEDETFVLPQPE
-849 KQGYEFLGWSGTGLE
+849 KPGHKFIGWSGTDIEGMTLD
-864 EITKTVTI
+864 VTI

-896 NGDELLKTETVDY
+896 NGGELLKTETVDF

-918 IPTKASIDGVNYVFS
+918 IPTKNSIDGVNYVFS
-933 GWNPEVPEHISDKN
+933 GWNPEVPEYISDED

-952 KFTEQHFTRG
+952 EFTEQHFTSG

-997 VEVKADGFANSA
+997 VEVKAEGFANSQ

-1015 FEGNINTIGKGAF
+1015 FEGNITTIGKGAF

-1044 SIPQSAFEGDTS
+1044 SIPQSAFENDST
-1056 LTEFDIGDKVLA
+1056 LTEFDIGDKVIA
-1068 IGERAFANSGL
+1068 IGERAFANSGI
-1079 TTVNIPSSVIAI
+1079 TTVFIPASVIAI
-1091 ENGAF
+1091 ENGTF

-1130 LYAHGNTQTTFSL
+1130 LYAQGQSQTTFVVPDSVTTL
-1143 PSTVQTVK
+1143 K
-1151 SGAFINSQS
+1151 AGAF
-1160 TSAQNSQSRTGEISL
+1160 TSL
-1175 ENLIITKSTRIIED
+1175 ESQNLSKKKSLSDTTLLAESTLQNIVIGKNVVTIED
-1189 NAIPSTI
+1189 NALPSDI
-1196 TLYTEFSQT
+1196 IVFSYSASSLD
-1205 PEGWS
+1205 GWS
-1210 AQLKENNTI
+1210 ENLLNQNEI
-1219 YYQDTWELQD
+1219 YYQGAWEMQS
-1229 GQPIVTLPASEF
+1229 GEPIVTLSASKF

-1270 GTQTI
+1270 GT
-1275 TAVNLHTQGSDIYD
+1275 NGLGDLYRTQNSGYYD
-1289 QLIGGVRYFDMRVA
+1289 QLSAGVRYFDVRVA
-1303 EFNGQVRCIHANS
+1303 EYNGTVRSVHANS
-1316 SEDISNDNGTGLI
+1316 GALLTSSNANGVPFQDILNDINR
-1329 FEDVLDDMK
+1329 
-1338 LFIADNPSEI
+1338 FIEENPSEVI
-1348 LILDFQHLWD
+1348 ILDFQHIWD
-1358 DFEREVVPL
+1358 DFSSAVLPM
-1367 IESLLPQGQLLK
+1367 IESNLP
-1379 KSQFANLSTLTM
+1379 KSAILNKSLSQDLSTLTM
-1391 GQLREANVH
+1391 GQLREWKINLILVVNNEQSYSPDFTAN
-1400 YVIIV
+1400 
-1405 QDDASELDKSP
+1405 
-1416 VPNFDSYDWMYKRT
+1416 NFLYERT
-1430 QVLKSQYDGDIHHD
+1430 QYLLSPYDSGNHGSTSGLISAFAGYIAQRD
-1444 SADDLINHWEVYF
+1444 SN
-1457 NNFEE
+1457 
-1462 GKIFILQSQLT
+1462 KIFVLQSQRTGTISNLT
-1473 AQNGLDGINHENNL
+1473 IYELEADLRSYAND
-1487 IEREKSIRNKG
+1487 
-1498 NNYVRSLSLE
+1498 YARSLSLE
-1508 KNQDKLNK
+1508 KNQSL
-1516 LNIIM
+1516 LSSINIIM
-1521 RDFVV
+1521 RDFVA
-1526 DDLDGVDSA
+1526 DDGFGASESA
-1535 KVSIQ
+1535 QTTMQ

-1552 STDKLNYYKI
+1552 SADKLNYYKI
-1562 LLDFERVDNLSKSY
+1562 LLDFESVDNLSKSY